1 MIVDGIITRRWRT
14 MQARI
19 MELETQVSTLRRKL
33 RTAEGEMRLSAS
45 PLPYTKALSVSTG
58 TQAASDCW
66 VTGSL
71 SRNGKDQ
78 SLVSFL
84 VGAFYHITINCY
96 MFAVLLVLVTC
107 I

>member
-1 MIVDGIITRRWRT
+1 MADDAGPDYGVGDAGQHTSPQATDSGRR
-14 MQARI
+14 
-19 MELETQVSTLRRKL
+19 
-33 RTAEGEMRLSAS
+33 MRLSAS

-71 SRNGKDQ
+71 SRNGKGQ
-78 SLVSFL
+78 SFASFL

-96 MFAVLLVLVTC
+96 MFAVLLALVTC